1 MEGAVHLRGDAS
13 AAEKA
18 AAEVALELEELISDM
33 LEDGGTI
40 EEVLVRLGDPA
51 AFAKKYQDGA
61 RCLIGPAY
69 FDNYIWLLRIVLICT
84 AAGSFAAGM
93 IEAVRSGVEQESVVQ
108 AVMVTVARGLPGGL
122 LKCGCGMPEC
132 FRRRH
137 ADFCNSGTA
146 EHKFERPRRA
156 AVAIPRIWPV
166 KTDAWTPAALELLP
180 HKKAVISRG
189 DNVVGIVFILIF
201 GMLLIFAPG
210 LFSAMHWENGV
221 LEAVPLFNF
230 EQWNRILPVFVLSL
244 AVGLVDEIVQLIAG
258 RYCKAVLFS
267 SVACGAVQLLLSYI
281 VLKVFPL
288 WNPNFAGDVQTMYGA
303 GAWWAELWNGDMVSN
318 VLFGFLVLVT
328 LIEVGTTLYKTL
340 RYGDAPSNQHRVTQQ
355 ENQIRNQNSKP
366 PAEQFRG
373 RFFKAERP
381 MHELLTGA
389 CVDFFLQLV

>member
-1 MEGAVHLRGDAS
+1 MPDWS
-13 AAEKA
+13 
-18 AAEVALELEELISDM
+18 
-33 LEDGGTI
+33 
-40 EEVLVRLGDPA
+40 
-51 AFAKKYQDGA
+51 
-61 RCLIGPAY
+61 AY

-93 IEAVRSGVEQESVVQ
+93 IEAVRSGVEQESVMQ

-122 LKCGCGMPEC
+122 LNVAAACLSAFGAVTLIFAILE
-132 FRRRH
+132 RQSI
-137 ADFCNSGTA
+137 NLSGRGGQRSDTA
-146 EHKFERPRRA
+146 HLAGE
-156 AVAIPRIWPV
+156 
-166 KTDAWTPAALELLP
+166 TDAWTPAALEPLP

-340 RYGDAPSNQHRVTQQ
+340 RYGDAPSNQHT
-355 ENQIRNQNSKP
+355 
-366 PAEQFRG
+366 A
-373 RFFKAERP
+373 
-381 MHELLTGA
+381 
-389 CVDFFLQLV
+389 

>member
-1 MEGAVHLRGDAS
+1 MNHAEQEWKERYIYAVTRRLPKKQRR
-13 AAEKA
+13 
-18 AAEVALELEELISDM
+18 EVALELEELISDM

-69 FDNYIWLLRIVLICT
+69 FDNYIWLLRVVLICT

-122 LKCGCGMPEC
+122 LNVAAACLSAFGAVTLIFAILE
-132 FRRRH
+132 RQSI
-137 ADFCNSGTA
+137 NLSGRGGQRSNTA
-146 EHKFERPRRA
+146 HLAGE
-156 AVAIPRIWPV
+156 
-166 KTDAWTPAALELLP
+166 TDAWTPAALEPLP

-258 RYCKAVLFS
+258 RYCKTVLFS

-318 VLFGFLVLVT
+318 VLFGFLALVT
-328 LIEVGTTLYKTL
+328 LIEVGATLYKTL
-340 RYGDAPSNQHRVTQQ
+340 RYGDAPSNQHT
-355 ENQIRNQNSKP
+355 
-366 PAEQFRG
+366 A
-373 RFFKAERP
+373 
-381 MHELLTGA
+381 
-389 CVDFFLQLV
+389 

>member
-1 MEGAVHLRGDAS
+1 MPDWS
-13 AAEKA
+13 
-18 AAEVALELEELISDM
+18 
-33 LEDGGTI
+33 
-40 EEVLVRLGDPA
+40 
-51 AFAKKYQDGA
+51 
-61 RCLIGPAY
+61 AY

-93 IEAVRSGVEQESVVQ
+93 IEAVRSGVEQESVMQ

-122 LKCGCGMPEC
+122 LNVAAACLSAFGAVTLIFAILE
-132 FRRRH
+132 RQSI
-137 ADFCNSGTA
+137 NLSGRGGQRSDTA
-146 EHKFERPRRA
+146 HLAGE
-156 AVAIPRIWPV
+156 
-166 KTDAWTPAALELLP
+166 TDAWTPAALEPLP

-318 VLFGFLVLVT
+318 VLFGFLALVT

-340 RYGDAPSNQHRVTQQ
+340 RYGDAPSNQH
-355 ENQIRNQNSKP
+355 
-366 PAEQFRG
+366 A
-373 RFFKAERP
+373 A
-381 MHELLTGA
+381 
-389 CVDFFLQLV
+389 

>member
-1 MEGAVHLRGDAS
+1 M
-13 AAEKA
+13 
-18 AAEVALELEELISDM
+18 
-33 LEDGGTI
+33 
-40 EEVLVRLGDPA
+40 
-51 AFAKKYQDGA
+51 
-61 RCLIGPAY
+61 
-69 FDNYIWLLRIVLICT
+69 
-84 AAGSFAAGM
+84 
-93 IEAVRSGVEQESVVQ
+93 Q
-108 AVMVTVARGLPGGL
+108 AVMVTVARGLPVGL
-122 LKCGCGMPEC
+122 LNVAAACLSAFGAVTLIFAILE
-132 FRRRH
+132 RQSI
-137 ADFCNSGTA
+137 NLSGRGGQRSDTA
-146 EHKFERPRRA
+146 HLAGE
-156 AVAIPRIWPV
+156 
-166 KTDAWTPAALELLP
+166 TDAWTPAALEPLP
-180 HKKAVISRG
+180 NKKAVISRG

-318 VLFGFLVLVT
+318 VLFGFLALVT

-340 RYGDAPSNQHRVTQQ
+340 RYGDAPSNQHT
-355 ENQIRNQNSKP
+355 
-366 PAEQFRG
+366 A
-373 RFFKAERP
+373 
-381 MHELLTGA
+381 
-389 CVDFFLQLV
+389 